1 MSIMA
6 WQILRRLPKPIVLL
20 LLFFLMAATVR
31 A

>member
-20 LLFFLMAATVR
+20 LLFFLMAATAR